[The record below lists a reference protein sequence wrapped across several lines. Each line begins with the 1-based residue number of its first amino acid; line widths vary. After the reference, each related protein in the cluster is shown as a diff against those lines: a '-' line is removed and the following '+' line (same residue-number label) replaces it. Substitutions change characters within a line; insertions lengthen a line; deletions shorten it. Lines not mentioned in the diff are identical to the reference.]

1 MSAYRKPFT
10 VAGSNPFSGSRSTEL
25 NQLARQNALAVVRQL
40 LPSGKVVGKEYVARN
55 PMRPD
60 KRAGSFKICIS
71 GPNTGVWSD
80 FAANAKGG
88 NLVSL
93 VAYLKSLARRDA
105 ARWLRANV
113 VNKNSLSASTPQSA
127 DTTLQRDAAS
137 PGSTSTDPVQEG
149 ETIAVLPPEGAEHPA
164 SALKR
169 MGLRFPY
176 RSWTYRTAEGA
187 TCFHVLR
194 WDESDGSKEIRP
206 LCWVRSTKGEGWDFK
221 AWPEARPLYN
231 LDKISANPDALI
243 IVCEGEK
250 AADAAG
256 KLYAHAYERGVV
268 ATTSSGGTGAVR
280 KTDWSPLAGRI
291 VRIWPDADEAGL
303 KYGGDVTKCLS
314 EIGCNITIVD
324 VRALAAITATGEAR
338 EALKGWDAAD
348 AVAEWKNKRA
358 LRRAINCSARRYA
371 PGPAYISYGQFTM
384 SADGLTVLGGAPVCA
399 PFEVLGESRN
409 PGSLEWGKLLR
420 FHDGDGKL
428 HNRVVPNALLQ
439 GEPANLCSLL
449 ASDGLAIHP
458 DQKKLL
464 LSYLAGVR
472 SNRRVTVVMRT
483 GWHEINGRTVFVLPS
498 ETIGQEGSELVV
510 LDATAVGP
518 YETKGTFE
526 GWKAGVG
533 RMVAEHFLPV
543 LLMSTALTGPLLD
556 LVGHDGGGIHIFGVS
571 SIGKTTMLRLAA
583 SPWGRGSSSGGYVR
597 AWSATRNGLE
607 AAAAS
612 ANDTVL
618 ILDELSTLDAHEAG
632 PAIYALANGTGKSR
646 MARDTSL
653 RETKRWRLLVLSSG
667 EVAMATKIAEDK
679 RHKLRAGQE
688 VRMLD
693 MSADRGK
700 RFGAFSS
707 AGSFPDAGQ
716 LADACKQEAEE
727 NYGTAGPEF
736 VRRLF
741 RFGLDE
747 AETRLRERVAVFV
760 EAVVPQGS
768 DGQVTRVAKLLG
780 LIGAG
785 GDLATEL
792 NITPWKKGRATAAA
806 KWAFQ
811 RWLAQ
816 RGGGEAAEFRQ
827 AVAQVRLFIEQYGE
841 SRFDPLHVGEFR
853 PAINRAGWR
862 TGSGSMQEWLI
873 PPEVWKS
880 EVCEGLDPILVA
892 RTLAEN
898 KMLKRAKDGF
908 RSVVKIE
915 GTAKRVYIITA
926 RIFDGNTDQAD
937 AE

>member
-1 MSAYRKPFT
+1 VP
-10 VAGSNPFSGSRSTEL
+10 
-25 NQLARQNALAVVRQL
+25 
-40 LPSGKVVGKEYVARN
+40 
-55 PMRPD
+55 
-60 KRAGSFKICIS
+60 
-71 GPNTGVWSD
+71 
-80 FAANAKGG
+80 
-88 NLVSL
+88 
-93 VAYLKSLARRDA
+93 
-105 ARWLRANV
+105 
-113 VNKNSLSASTPQSA
+113 
-127 DTTLQRDAAS
+127 
-137 PGSTSTDPVQEG
+137 EG
-149 ETIAVLPPEGAEHPA
+149 ETVAVLPPEGAKDPA
-164 SALKR
+164 LALKR
-169 MGLRFPY
+169 MGY
-176 RSWTYRTAEGA
+176 RIPDTIWTYRTAEGA
-187 TCFHVLR
+187 ISHYVLR
-194 WDESDGSKEIRP
+194 WDEPDGSKEIRP

-243 IVCEGEK
+243 MVCEGEK

-268 ATTSSGGTGAVR
+268 ATTSSGGAGAVR

-291 VRIWPDADEAGL
+291 VRVWPDADEAGL
-303 KYGGDVTKCLS
+303 KYGGDIAKCLG

-324 VRALAAITATGEAR
+324 VTALAAITPTGEAR
-338 EALKGWDAAD
+338 EAPKGWDAAD
-348 AVAEWKNKRA
+348 AVAEWKNKKA
-358 LRRAINCSARRYA
+358 LRTAINCSARRYA
-371 PGPAYISYGQFTM
+371 PGSAYVSYGPFTM
-384 SADGLTVLGGAPVCA
+384 SAEGLTVAFGGAPSRICT
-399 PFEVLGESRN
+399 PFEILGESRN
-409 PGSLEWGKLLR
+409 TGSLEWGKLLR

-428 HNRVVPNALLQ
+428 HNRLVPNALLQ
-439 GEPANLCSLL
+439 GEPAVLCSLL

-464 LSYLAGVR
+464 LSYLAGAQ

-483 GWHEINGRTVFVLPS
+483 GWHENNGRRVFVLPS

-518 YETKGTFE
+518 YEAKGTFE
-526 GWKAGVG
+526 AWKAGVG
-533 RMVAEHFLPV
+533 RMVADHFLPV

-556 LVGHDGGGIHIFGVS
+556 LVGHEGGGIHIFGGS
-571 SIGKTTMLRLAA
+571 SIGKTTILRLAA
-583 SPWGRGSSSGGYVR
+583 SAWGRGSSSGGYVR

-667 EVAMATKIAEDK
+667 EVAMATKVAEDK
-679 RHKLRAGQE
+679 RQKLRAGQE

-700 RFGAFSS
+700 GFGAFSG

-716 LADACKQEAEE
+716 LADACKEEAEK

-736 VRRLF
+736 VRRLC
-741 RFGLDE
+741 RLGLKVV
-747 AETRLRERVAVFV
+747 ETRLRERVAVFV
-760 EAVVPQGS
+760 EAVVPKGS

-792 NITPWKKGRATAAA
+792 DITPWKKGQATAAT

-811 RWLAQ
+811 CWLAQ
-816 RGGGEAAEFRQ
+816 RGGGEAAEIRQ
-827 AVAQVRLFIEQYGE
+827 AVEAVRLFIEQFGE
-841 SRFDPLHVGEFR
+841 SRFDPLDVSEFR

-862 TGSGSMQEWLI
+862 TGSGSTEQWLI
-873 PPEVWKS
+873 PPETWKS
-880 EVCEGLDPILVA
+880 EVCDGLA
-892 RTLAEN
+892 
-898 KMLKRAKDGF
+898 GC
-908 RSVVKIE
+908 
-915 GTAKRVYIITA
+915 
-926 RIFDGNTDQAD
+926 
-937 AE
+937 